1 MDNKFLTA
9 RPILL
14 CSHAV
19 PVLKKT
25 FLVESFKFNRVGD
38 LNTGSLSSEPI
49 SRLLLLSQIF
59 LRTLLSPITTL
70 KIVHLVVLKTIE
82 IRE

>member
-1 MDNKFLTA
+1 MNSSGNETERLKESTTYWADKQMNNKFLTA

-25 FLVESFKFNRVGD
+25 FLVESFKFN
-38 LNTGSLSSEPI
+38 SLYSW
-49 SRLLLLSQIF
+49 
-59 LRTLLSPITTL
+59 
-70 KIVHLVVLKTIE
+70 
-82 IRE
+82 

>member
-1 MDNKFLTA
+1 MIKENRQHFGLTNRWINSFKQLVLSYYADKQMDNKFLTA

-25 FLVESFKFNRVGD
+25 FLVESFKFN
-38 LNTGSLSSEPI
+38 SH
-49 SRLLLLSQIF
+49 Q
-59 LRTLLSPITTL
+59 
-70 KIVHLVVLKTIE
+70 LVT
-82 IRE
+82 